1 MKRVIILIVGLMLS
15 FTAFTQKTVA
25 VYVTPSADVPQS
37 TTKILSSELVAA
49 ITRNADYIA
58 IERAD
63 DFMAQLTEEQGRY
76 NNIDD
81 SKLFELG
88 RKYGASNVC
97 VAEITKFGDEYY
109 IVARLLD
116 IRTSRVW
123 KTARKS
129 SELKSLNEL
138 IEVSEAL
145 SNELIGNIKEFST
158 YTYGDNKY
166 NQSYITKIENRE
178 NYTKV
183 TFKFVSYL
191 PEQKI
196 AIKNTMYIEDLL
208 THIKYNFK
216 DASNICIQDATM
228 DNFTTIGQGIW
239 IYSVFFDRISED
251 TKNIQIIEPEG
262 YQYKDIIL
270 KPYADENTY
279 VFEDKTQ
286 KVYDALIA
294 KYEAEQR
301 QLETQYSKMEYSTY
315 AFGDNGENKNEI
327 LSDWLS
333 YEQEREGE
341 TGKNRSYL
349 IQIEN
354 NASQTKVT
362 FKFLSL
368 YDKQKLGIS
377 DNTYIEDLDTH
388 KQYKLISSSNVNILS
403 HRAFKNLSSD
413 YKVIGKGVVEYS
425 LFFERIPGQ
434 TRHIQIIEKYDYFGD
449 KNGWE
454 YKDIVL
460 KPYGKKDLYVFEDN
474 TENEYQK
481 LLNTFVYYI
490 DFKNNHSDPR
500 DIYVGGKY
508 IGRVKGYGRKIFT
521 VSISIFGILE
531 SIQTSGY
538 LLYPNKETSY
548 LIYTKQEKGTTV
560 NISN

>member
-158 YTYGDNKY
+158 YAYGDNKY

-315 AFGDNGENKNEI
+315 AFGDNGENKNKI
-327 LSDWLS
+327 LSDWFS
-333 YEQEREGE
+333 YEQKSEGE
-341 TGKNRSYL
+341 TGENRSYL

-354 NASQTKVT
+354 NSSQTKVT

-368 YDKQKLGIS
+368 NDKQKLGIS
-377 DNTYIEDLDTH
+377 NNTYIEDLDTH
-388 KQYKLISSSNVNILS
+388 KKYKLISSSNVNILS
-403 HRAFKNLSSD
+403 YRASSNLSSD

-425 LFFERIPGQ
+425 LFFERIPEQ
-434 TRHIQIIEKYDYFGD
+434 TRHIQIIEKYDYWGD

-454 YKDIVL
+454 YKDIAL

-481 LLNTFVYYI
+481 LSKSFVYYI

-500 DIYVGGKY
+500 DIYIGGKY
-508 IGRVKGYGRKIFT
+508 VGRVKGYGRKTFT
-521 VSISIFGILE
+521 VSTKIFGTLE

-538 LLYPNKETSY
+538 LLNPNKEYFS
-548 LIYTKQEKGTTV
+548 IIKQKKGSTV